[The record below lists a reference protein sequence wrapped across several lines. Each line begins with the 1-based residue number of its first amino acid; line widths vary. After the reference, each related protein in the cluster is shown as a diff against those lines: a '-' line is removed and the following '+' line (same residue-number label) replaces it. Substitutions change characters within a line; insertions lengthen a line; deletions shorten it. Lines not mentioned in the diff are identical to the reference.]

1 MYAIKPLKFNTYKS
15 LIGYKVVAYD
25 LFGNE
30 FARIDLE
37 RGEDINSLK
46 VIDFIHN
53 KQRDYEEK
61 IMGAFSPKG
70 SFVFGNKVEKKSGSW
85 WEGNIVGWYSTEQTP
100 VGYAVQLSSKLNGAV
115 QIYPES
121 ALKRYEQKLV

>member
-1 MYAIKPLKFNTYKS
+1 MNIFHLAEKNRKGVVILVNKWDIMEKS
-15 LIGYKVVAYD
+15 T
-25 LFGNE
+25 
-30 FARIDLE
+30 
-37 RGEDINSLK
+37 NS
-46 VIDFIHN
+46 V
-53 KQRDYEEK
+53 RDYEEK

-100 VGYAVQLSSKLNGAV
+100 VGYAVQLSSKLNGPV

-121 ALKRYEQKLV
+121 ALKIYEQKLV